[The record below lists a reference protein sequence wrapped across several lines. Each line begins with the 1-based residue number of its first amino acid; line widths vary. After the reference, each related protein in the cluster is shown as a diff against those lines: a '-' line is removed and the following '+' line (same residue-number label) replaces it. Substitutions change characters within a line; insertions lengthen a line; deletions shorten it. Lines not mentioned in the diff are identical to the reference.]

1 MRLLAFRKRLTIY
14 YCERRTTMEEKNFEL
29 EIAPLTDEELDAV
42 DGGAGES
49 RSAWRSARCV
59 VKKHYLALRNHPSFK
74 YENEIARISRGTVFS
89 VKTDKVSGNYIWASY
104 GGKTGWVDRRFIEDC

>member
-1 MRLLAFRKRLTIY
+1 
-14 YCERRTTMEEKNFEL
+14 MEEKNFEL
-29 EIAPLTDEELDAV
+29 EIAPLTEEELDAV

-49 RSAWRSARCV
+49 RSAWRSVRCV

-89 VKTDKVSGNYIWASY
+89 VKTDKVSGNYVWASY
-104 GGKTGWVDRRFIEDC
+104 GGKTGWVDKRFIEYC

>member
-1 MRLLAFRKRLTIY
+1 
-14 YCERRTTMEEKNFEL
+14 MEEMNKDMEL
-29 EIAPLTDEELDAV
+29 EMTPLTDAELNEV
-42 DGGAGES
+42 DGGVGEAGG
-49 RSAWRSARCV
+49 RWRSVKCA

-104 GGKTGWVDRRFIEDC
+104 GGQTGWVDKRFIQYC

>member
-1 MRLLAFRKRLTIY
+1 
-14 YCERRTTMEEKNFEL
+14 MEEKNFEL

-49 RSAWRSARCV
+49 RSA
-59 VKKHYLALRNHPSFK
+59 HYLALRNHPSFK

-104 GGKTGWVDRRFIEDC
+104 GGQTGWVDKRFIQYC

>member
-1 MRLLAFRKRLTIY
+1 
-14 YCERRTTMEEKNFEL
+14 MEEKNFEL

-42 DGGAGES
+42 DGGAG
-49 RSAWRSARCV
+49 
-59 VKKHYLALRNHPSFK
+59 K

-104 GGKTGWVDRRFIEDC
+104 GGQTGWVDKRFIQYC

>member
-1 MRLLAFRKRLTIY
+1 
-14 YCERRTTMEEKNFEL
+14 MEEKNFEL

-42 DGGAGES
+42 DGGAG
-49 RSAWRSARCV
+49 
-59 VKKHYLALRNHPSFK
+59 LRNHPSFK

-104 GGKTGWVDRRFIEDC
+104 GGQTGWVDKRFIQYC

>member
-1 MRLLAFRKRLTIY
+1 
-14 YCERRTTMEEKNFEL
+14 MEEKNFEL
-29 EIAPLTDEELDAV
+29 EIAPLTEEELDAV

-59 VKKHYLALRNHPSFK
+59 VKKNYLALRNHPSFK

-89 VKTDKVSGNYIWASY
+89 VKTDKVSGNYFEGKHPHLRVFSLWLFRVLISY
-104 GGKTGWVDRRFIEDC
+104 FCCAYFPTLCYISR